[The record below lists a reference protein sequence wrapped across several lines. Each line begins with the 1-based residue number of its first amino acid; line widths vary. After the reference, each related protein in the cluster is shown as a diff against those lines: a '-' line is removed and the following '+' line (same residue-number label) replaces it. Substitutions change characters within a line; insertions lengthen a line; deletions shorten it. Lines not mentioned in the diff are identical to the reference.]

1 MAYVGWWQ
9 QSAAVATQTATAIGD
24 ALAPRLIAGLSLLVF
39 PNTSGATTNAVVLT
53 GVQSGGGASGGQVSG
68 LQFTIDPT
76 TQKFLSGNPIA
87 AGSTL
92 FLKATEIGGQ
102 PVNP

>member
-1 MAYVGWWQ
+1 MYVGFWS
-9 QSAAVATQTATAIGD
+9 QSAAVTTQTPTALGD
-24 ALAPRLIAGLSLLVF
+24 TLAPRLIAGLSMLVI

-53 GVQSGGGASGGQVSG
+53 GVASGGGASGGQVSG

-76 TQKFLSGNPIA
+76 TQKYIVGNPIA
-87 AGSTL
+87 AASTVI
-92 FLKATEIGGQ
+92 LKAAQAGDQ